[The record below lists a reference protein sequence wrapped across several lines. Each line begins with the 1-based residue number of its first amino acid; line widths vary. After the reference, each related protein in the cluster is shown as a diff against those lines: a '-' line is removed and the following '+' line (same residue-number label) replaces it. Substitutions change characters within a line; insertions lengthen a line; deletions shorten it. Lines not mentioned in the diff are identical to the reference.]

1 MGLYDR
7 DYMREDTSTRS
18 LPRIVAILSIVLSLV
33 AATSYLL
40 KELRLFTKTTSR
52 PAVRTPSDHEKL
64 LKISPIDLNTATHA
78 ELSLL
83 PHVNEKMVTE
93 IMASRPLLKIEDLD
107 DVYGI
112 GPKKLESIR
121 PHVYVDAK
129 TLKSRFPD
137 AVVPKNESPQHDENR
152 KSI

>member
-7 DYMREDTSTRS
+7 DYMREESSTRS
-18 LPRIVAILSIVLSLV
+18 LPRIVVILSIILSLV

-52 PAVRTPSDHEKL
+52 PAVHAPSEHQKL
-64 LKISPIDLNTATHA
+64 LEISPIDLNTATYA

-83 PHVNEKMVTE
+83 PHVNEKMATE
-93 IMASRPLLKIEDLD
+93 IMASRPALKIEELD
-107 DVYGI
+107 NIYGI
-112 GPKKLESIR
+112 GPKKLEPIR
-121 PHVYVDAK
+121 PHVYVDAN

-137 AVVPKNESPQHDENR
+137 AVISTTETPPLADAG
-152 KSI
+152 

>member
-7 DYMREDTSTRS
+7 DYMREDASTRS
-18 LPRIVAILSIVLSLV
+18 LPRIVVILSIILSLV

-40 KELRLFTKTTSR
+40 KELRLFAKTTSR
-52 PAVRTPSDHEKL
+52 PAVRAPSEHEKL
-64 LKISPIDLNTATHA
+64 LKISPIDLNTATYA

-93 IMASRPLLKIEDLD
+93 IMASRPVLKIEELD
-107 DVYGI
+107 DIYGI

-121 PHVYVDAK
+121 PHVYVDSK
-129 TLKSRFPD
+129 TLKSRFPN
-137 AVVPKNESPQHDENR
+137 AVVPNDEAPPLADAG
-152 KSI
+152 

>member
-7 DYMREDTSTRS
+7 DYIRDGYGTPK
-18 LPRIVAILSIVLSLV
+18 LPRIVVILSIILSLI

-40 KELRLFTKTTSR
+40 KELRLFTKTTSSQVVH
-52 PAVRTPSDHEKL
+52 APSEHEKL
-64 LKISPIDLNTATHA
+64 LKISPMDLNTATYA
-78 ELSLL
+78 ELRLL

-93 IMASRPLLKIEDLD
+93 IMASRPVLKIEELD

-121 PHVYVDAK
+121 PHVYVDAN

-137 AVVPKNESPQHDENR
+137 AVIPDKTTAPQADAG
-152 KSI
+152 

>member
-7 DYMREDTSTRS
+7 DYMRDDYGTRK
-18 LPRIVAILSIVLSLV
+18 LPRIVVILSIVLSLI

-40 KELRLFTKTTSR
+40 KELRLFKKTSSR
-52 PAVRTPSDHEKL
+52 PAVHAPSEHERL
-64 LKISPIDLNTATHA
+64 LRISPIDLNTATYA

-93 IMASRPLLKIEDLD
+93 IMASRPLLKIDELD
-107 DVYGI
+107 DIYGI

-121 PHVYVDAK
+121 PHVYVDAN

-137 AVVPKNESPQHDENR
+137 AVIPDNTTASSADAG
-152 KSI
+152 